1 MESRFWSSWF
11 FLDFNWSYTLFLKLL
26 QSFPFLKIPF
36 LKVCP
41 QIGLVIKPSK
51 NDWLWDKIRFWL
63 GSDFLKRAKLAVFH
77 WLCFPDNNKLAYYLS
92 LPQKWNA
99 IYKYVFI
106 SVGRDFAYSYS
117 LNPVETVLEC
127 CWDADQ
133 HFIISQPPHVFLSK
147 A

>member
-36 LKVCP
+36 LKVAHK
-41 QIGLVIKPSK
+41 LVSLLNLAKMI
-51 NDWLWDKIRFWL
+51 DFETRL
-63 GSDFLKRAKLAVFH
+63 GFDFLKRAKLAVFH
-77 WLCFPDNNKLAYYLS
+77 WLHFPDNNKLAYYLS

-127 CWDADQ
+127 CWDAHQ